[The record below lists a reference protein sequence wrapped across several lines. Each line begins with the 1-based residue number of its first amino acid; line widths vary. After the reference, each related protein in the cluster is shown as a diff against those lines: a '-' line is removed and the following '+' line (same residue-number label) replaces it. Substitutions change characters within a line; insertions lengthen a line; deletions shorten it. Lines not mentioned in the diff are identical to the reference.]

1 MLLLW
6 TASGVWCS
14 SVKPALSDNLEKVQ
28 MYALQIM
35 LWKLLQDLP
44 KFPTS
49 LSLKLKALFVFY
61 TYPHNF
67 YCINGESSPR

>member
-1 MLLLW
+1 
-6 TASGVWCS
+6 
-14 SVKPALSDNLEKVQ
+14 

-49 LSLKLKALFVFY
+49 FSLELKALILIHTIF
-61 TYPHNF
+61 
-67 YCINGESSPR
+67 IA

>member
-1 MLLLW
+1 
-6 TASGVWCS
+6 
-14 SVKPALSDNLEKVQ
+14 
-28 MYALQIM
+28 MYSLQIM

-49 LSLKLKALFVFY
+49 LSLELKALFVFH

-67 YCINGESSPR
+67 YCIKGRALHDRQLF

>member
-1 MLLLW
+1 M
-6 TASGVWCS
+6 C
-14 SVKPALSDNLEKVQ
+14 
-28 MYALQIM
+28 ALQIM

-44 KFPTS
+44 KFPNS
-49 LSLKLKALFVFY
+49 LSLELKALFVFD

>member
-14 SVKPALSDNLEKVQ
+14 SVKPALSDNLEKVH

-35 LWKLLQDLP
+35 LWKLLQESNFLLCHVHCLLP
-44 KFPTS
+44 HHLYWYLRT
-49 LSLKLKALFVFY
+49 
-61 TYPHNF
+61 
-67 YCINGESSPR
+67 I